1 MRIRI
6 AVAATA
12 LGALVVLGGAT
23 AASADTGDEGAFG
36 TGSQAGFGTSS
47 QANQDWQDPAFGDQG
62 AAGLGT
68 EGNLDLGQKDSFGG
82 ADTAF
87 QR

>member
-6 AVAATA
+6 ALAATA
-12 LGALVVLGGAT
+12 LGALVVLGGAS
-23 AASADTGDEGAFG
+23 AANADTGDEGAFG
-36 TGSQAGFGTSS
+36 TGSQESFGTSS
-47 QANQDWQDPAFGDQG
+47 QVNQDWQGPAFDDQ

-68 EGNLDLGQKDSFGG
+68 EGNLDLGQKDNFGG
-82 ADTAF
+82 ADAAF

>member
-12 LGALVVLGGAT
+12 LGALVVLGGAS

-36 TGSQAGFGTSS
+36 TGGQGSVGAGSQV
-47 QANQDWQDPAFGDQG
+47 NQDWQGPAFDDQAG
-62 AAGLGT
+62 AGLGT
-68 EGNLDLGQKDSFGG
+68 EGNLDLGQKDSFGA
-82 ADTAF
+82 ADAAF
-87 QR
+87 LR

>member
-12 LGALVVLGGAT
+12 LGALVVFGGA
-23 AASADTGDEGAFG
+23 AAAAADTGDEG
-36 TGSQAGFGTSS
+36 TSS
-47 QANQDWQDPAFGDQG
+47 QVDQDWQGPAFDDQP

-68 EGNLDLGQKDSFGG
+68 EGDLDLGQKDSFGG
-82 ADTAF
+82 ADATF
-87 QR
+87 LK